1 MTNILKHD
9 RIVLH
14 LIPVNA
20 QVQNKTALGKLMSD
34 FHCREPKEMN
44 YKILSEQ
51 ANRYKYE
58 EGENTVSQMVEE
70 YAQRRAEEAAR
81 EAAREAAIAIQ
92 ETEKRKKAEFAR
104 SLIEEGSFSHEKIA
118 ALTKLSVN
126 EVKKIALEVSC

>member
-1 MTNILKHD
+1 
-9 RIVLH
+9 
-14 LIPVNA
+14 
-20 QVQNKTALGKLMSD
+20 MSD

-70 YAQRRAEEAAR
+70 YARRRAEEAAR
-81 EAAREAAIAIQ
+81 EAAREAAKKEAIAIE
-92 ETEKRKKAEFAR
+92 ETEKKKKAEFAR

>member
-1 MTNILKHD
+1 
-9 RIVLH
+9 
-14 LIPVNA
+14 
-20 QVQNKTALGKLMSD
+20 MSD

-70 YAQRRAEEAAR
+70 YARRRAEEAAR
-81 EAAREAAIAIQ
+81 EAAIEAAREAAKKEAIAIE
-92 ETEKRKKAEFAR
+92 ETEKKKKAEFAR

>member
-1 MTNILKHD
+1 M
-9 RIVLH
+9 
-14 LIPVNA
+14 
-20 QVQNKTALGKLMSD
+20 GKLMSD

-70 YAQRRAEEAAR
+70 YARRRAEEAAR
-81 EAAREAAIAIQ
+81 EAAIEAAREAAKKEAIAIE
-92 ETEKRKKAEFAR
+92 ETEKKKKAEFAR

>member
-1 MTNILKHD
+1 
-9 RIVLH
+9 
-14 LIPVNA
+14 
-20 QVQNKTALGKLMSD
+20 MSD

-70 YAQRRAEEAAR
+70 YARRRAEEAAR
-81 EAAREAAIAIQ
+81 EAAREAAIEAAREAAKKEAIAIE
-92 ETEKRKKAEFAR
+92 ETEKKKKAEFAR

>member
-1 MTNILKHD
+1 
-9 RIVLH
+9 
-14 LIPVNA
+14 
-20 QVQNKTALGKLMSD
+20 MSD

-70 YAQRRAEEAAR
+70 YARRRAE

>member
-1 MTNILKHD
+1 
-9 RIVLH
+9 
-14 LIPVNA
+14 
-20 QVQNKTALGKLMSD
+20 MSD

-51 ANRYKYE
+51 ANRYKNE
-58 EGENTVSQMVEE
+58 EGENTMSQMVEE
-70 YAQRRAEEAAR
+70 YARRRAEEAAR
-81 EAAREAAIAIQ
+81 EAAKKEAIVIE
-92 ETEKRKKAEFAR
+92 ETEKKKKAEFAR

>member
-1 MTNILKHD
+1 MTNISQHD

-14 LIPVNA
+14 IIPVNA
-20 QVQNKTALGKLMSD
+20 QAQNKTALGKLMSD

-70 YAQRRAEEAAR
+70 YARRRAEEAAR
-81 EAAREAAIAIQ
+81 EAAKKEAIAIE
-92 ETEKRKKAEFAR
+92 ETEKKKKAEFAR